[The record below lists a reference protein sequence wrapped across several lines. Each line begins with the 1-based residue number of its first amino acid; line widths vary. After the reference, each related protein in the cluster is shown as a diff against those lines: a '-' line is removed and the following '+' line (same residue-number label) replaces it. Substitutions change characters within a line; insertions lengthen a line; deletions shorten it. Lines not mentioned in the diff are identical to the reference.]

1 MDTGLIGV
9 VFDLLRVILRLLSTV
24 LIVHV
29 VISWLFAF
37 DIVSR
42 RNQFVGAVWRFTS
55 TIAEPL
61 VRPLRRMIP
70 PIGGVDL
77 SVMVVLIGVWF
88 AERLS
93 YWLQGVLTGY
103 GPVL

>member
-9 VFDLLRVILRLLSTV
+9 VFDLLRVVLRLLSTV

-55 TIAEPL
+55 AIAEPL

-70 PIGGVDL
+70 SIGGVDL
-77 SVMVVLIGVWF
+77 SVLVLLIGIWF

-93 YWLQGVLTGY
+93 YWVQGVLTGS

>member
-1 MDTGLIGV
+1 MDTGLIGIA
-9 VFDLLRVILRLLSTV
+9 FDLLRVILRLLSTV

-42 RNQFVGAVWRFTS
+42 RNELVGAVWRFTS
-55 TIAEPL
+55 AIAEPM
-61 VRPLRRMIP
+61 VRPFRRLIP
-70 PIGGVDL
+70 PVGGVDL
-77 SVMVVLIGVWF
+77 SVLVVLIGLWF

-93 YWLQGVLTGY
+93 YWLQGVLTGA